1 MNLSCHGLPLKQII
15 ETAKKASHLHALR
28 ASIRVDLIQHQKSK
42 HLGAGEQ
49 FFIVVP
55 KQHIFEHR
63 KVGDKDVRRRLLHVL
78 AVEDF
83 P

>member
-42 HLGAGEQ
+42 HLGEGEQ
-49 FFIVVP
+49 LFIVVP
-55 KQHIFEHR
+55 KQHIFEHG
-63 KVGDKDVRRRLLHVL
+63 KVGDKDVRRRLLHIL
-78 AVEDF
+78 PVEDF